1 MYKEVSY
8 YGLVI
13 REKIMQPSA
22 TRNFVYFIL
31 LRHYMLFPLPLYL
44 HLSLSLSLIYIPDI
58 YPEQK
63 HVQAFPFCVVVFCG

>member
-44 HLSLSLSLIYIPDI
+44 HLSLSLSLSYISLIYI
-58 YPEQK
+58 QNKNMFK
-63 HVQAFPFCVVVFCG
+63 HSLSAW